1 MLPNKKITF
10 LLYLISFNI
19 LGLISL
25 EIDEITLFLQRLNE
39 IIYIKVWKKNIF

>member
-10 LLYLISFNI
+10 LLYLIRFNI
-19 LGLISL
+19 LGLKSL

-39 IIYIKVWKKNIF
+39 IIYIKVWKKNIS